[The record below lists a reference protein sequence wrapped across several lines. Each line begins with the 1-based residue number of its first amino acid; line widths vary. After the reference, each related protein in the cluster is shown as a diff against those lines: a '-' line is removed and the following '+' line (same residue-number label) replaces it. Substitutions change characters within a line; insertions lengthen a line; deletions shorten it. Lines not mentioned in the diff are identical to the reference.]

1 MSNDF
6 HQAAFGLVV
15 CALEH
20 HQSLDK
26 VVGVLV
32 GDSRKRNF
40 ALSMIAVARH
50 AGRNSLVCAAS
61 LEDQLAGL

>member
-61 LEDQLAGL
+61 LEDRLAGL